1 MADIFEKLMKN
12 SGPLGQHRERA
23 HGYFA
28 FPKLE
33 GEIGSRMMFR
43 GKEKIVWSLN
53 NYLGLANHPEIRKV
67 DAEAAKQYGLAY
79 PMGARMMSGN
89 SNYHEQLEQE
99 LAEFE
104 QKEDAILMNFGYQGI
119 MSAIDAICG
128 RHDVIVYDAESHACI
143 IDGLRLHPGHRYVYK
158 HNDVADCEKQLQR
171 ASALIEKQGAG
182 GILVITEGVFGMAG
196 DQGKLKEICALKKQV
211 HFRLMV
217 DDAHGFGTLG
227 KTGAGA
233 GEEQGC
239 QNEIDLYF
247 STFAKSM
254 ASIGAFMA
262 GQKVIIDFIRYNIRS
277 QIFAK
282 SLPMCIVIGNLKRLE
297 MLRTMPELKEKLWSN
312 ARKLQTGLKERG
324 FDIGKTD
331 SPVTPVY
338 MIGGLEEATAMVMD
352 LRENYHIFAS
362 IVVYPVIPKGHIIYR
377 LIPSAAHTDADIE
390 ETLQAFSETKAKL
403 EAGAYKAEAIPDMT
417 DISGKRFDYMLEIP
431 KNK

>member
-1 MADIFEKLMKN
+1 MADIFERLIKN
-12 SGPLGQHRERA
+12 YGPIGQHRERA

-33 GEIGSRMMFR
+33 GEIGSKMKFR
-43 GKEKIVWSLN
+43 GQEMIVWSLN
-53 NYLGLANHPEIRKV
+53 NYLGLANHPAVRKA
-67 DAEAAKQYGLAY
+67 DADASAKYGLAL

-89 SNYHEQLEQE
+89 SDLHERLEAE
-99 LAEFE
+99 LASFE
-104 QKEDAILMNFGYQGI
+104 HKEDAILMNYGYQGI

-128 RHDVIVYDAESHACI
+128 RHDVVVYDAECHACI
-143 IDGLRLHPGHRYVYK
+143 IDGLRMLSGHRFVYK
-158 HNDVADCEKQLQR
+158 HNDIEDCEKQLQR
-171 ASALIEKQGAG
+171 AQALIDKQETG

-196 DQGKLKEICALKKQV
+196 DQGKVKEVVALKNKFS
-211 HFRLMV
+211 FRLLV

-239 QNEIDLYF
+239 QDGIDLYF

-262 GQKVIIDFIRYNIRS
+262 GPKTIIDYIRYNIRS

-282 SLPMCIVIGNLKRLE
+282 SLPMPYVVGNLKRLE
-297 MLRTMPELKEKLWSN
+297 LLRTQTELKDNLWKN
-312 ARKLQTGLKERG
+312 ALALQKGLKERG

-331 SPVTPVY
+331 SVVTPVY
-338 MIGGLEEATAMVMD
+338 MKGGVEEATLMVMD
-352 LRENYHIFAS
+352 LRENYKIFCS

-377 LIPSAAHTDADIE
+377 LIPTAEHTQE
-390 ETLQAFSETKAKL
+390 EIDLTLKAFSETKAKL
-403 EAGAYKAEAIPDMT
+403 DAGAYKAEEIPDMA
-417 DISGKRFDYMLEIP
+417 
-431 KNK
+431 NK